1 MQREEHTAVK
11 NIPKA
16 VIAVTDHGIQAE
28 VDKAGV
34 VESEKVVGPVA

>member
-1 MQREEHTAVK
+1 MAVK

-16 VIAVTDHGIQAE
+16 VIAATGHRIQAE

-34 VESEKVVGPVA
+34 VKNERVVGPAA